1 MTWLLAMVLVG
12 ATPDLPGRAEPLP
25 KELEGVGIT
34 EKLGANVLTGLAFT
48 ESTGEHVTIGD
59 YFNDGKPVILT
70 FNYSDCPMLC
80 SLQLNQLVKTLREMR
95 WTTGDQFTL
104 VTVSMDPKETP
115 ERAAAS
121 KARYVKDYAKN
132 GDTIDREREGAAIA
146 GWHFLVGSE
155 DNVRALADS
164 VGFGY
169 RYSEERKEY
178 LHVAAMTLLSP
189 KAAVSRYM
197 YGLQHSPETLRLSLV
212 EATEGKSG
220 SALDKVVLYCFHYD
234 ATAGSYVMVA
244 RNVMRIGAGIFV
256 AMFATFLAVMW
267 LREVRKKSK
276 RSSPTEA
283 NASAS
288 ASSAAGVS
296 R

>member
-1 MTWLLAMVLVG
+1 MSWLLATVLV
-12 ATPDLPGRAEPLP
+12 AASPDLPGRAEPLP

-34 EKLGANVLTGLAFT
+34 EKLGANALTGLGFT
-48 ESTGEHVTIGD
+48 DSAGEHVTIGD
-59 YFNDGKPVILT
+59 YFKDGKPVILT
-70 FNYSDCPMLC
+70 FNYSNCPMLC

-104 VTVSMDPKETP
+104 LTVSMDPTETP

-121 KARYVKDYAKN
+121 KARYVKDYSKT
-132 GDTIDREREGAAIA
+132 GETIDREREAAATA

-220 SALDKVVLYCFHYD
+220 STLDKVVLYCFHYD

-244 RNVMRIGAGIFV
+244 RNVMRVGGGLFV
-256 AMFATFLAVMW
+256 VAFAAFLSVLW
-267 LREVRKKSK
+267 LRERNRKSK
-276 RSSPTEA
+276 
-283 NASAS
+283 SAS
-288 ASSAAGVS
+288 GAAGRASSAAAAGVS